1 MELFCLFVM
10 VPIVIADLWHHVIP
24 NIYLKLLFVSLC
36 GSWIIYGIPHFGT
49 FVFAF
54 IFSVFL
60 MGMKFGMGDV
70 KLLVILVLT
79 IQPKIFVFCGFL
91 VIFSLTH
98 IVILILRNR
107 KIPALIPLAPAIFS
121 ALTTYLATR

>member
-1 MELFCLFVM
+1 MEFFFLFVM
-10 VPIVIADLWHHVIP
+10 VPIVIADLWQHVIP

-36 GSWIIYGIPHFGT
+36 GSWITYGIPHFGT
-49 FVFAF
+49 FVFTF

-60 MGMKFGMGDV
+60 MAMNFGMGDV
-70 KLLVILVLT
+70 KLLAILVLT
-79 IQPKIFVFCGFL
+79 IQPKIFVFCGL
-91 VIFSLTH
+91 LLIFSLTH
-98 IVILILRNR
+98 IVILILKNR